1 MLLTARPLALT
12 SCSQAARRPAN
23 PVLRTL
29 SANFRS
35 MSSSQAAA
43 RRRSATASPASHK
56 VNASAASVAN
66 EDVQGAMLDKPSVA
80 NKNWARVAAVAATVA
95 AASRGTSYLPATGA
109 AFVHLLAYS
118 TWLGA
123 ILWVTFVAGIVMFK
137 NLPRQTFGRVQSKLF
152 PIYFGLSS
160 ACSAIQLGVLLFGA
174 AAAPQKQLV
183 LLGLGLASS
192 LLSFLV
198 VEPLCTRIMFQ
209 RYDLENAAERD
220 EEKIGKLAKQFGK
233 WHGISSLINLGIL
246 VTAVGH
252 GYWLAGR
259 LLAGGL
265 LA

>member
-1 MLLTARPLALT
+1 MLATTARPLVL
-12 SCSQAARRPAN
+12 SSQAAARHPSSPA
-23 PVLRTL
+23 LKSL
-29 SANFRS
+29 STPLRS
-35 MSSSQAAA
+35 MSSSRAAT
-43 RRRSATASPASHK
+43 RRRSATASPTSHR
-56 VNASAASVAN
+56 VSASATVN
-66 EDVQGAMLDKPSVA
+66 DDVQGAMLDKPSVA

-123 ILWVTFVAGIVMFK
+123 IVWTTFVAGIVMFK
-137 NLPRQTFGRVQSKLF
+137 NLPRQMFGRVQSKLF

-160 ACSAIQLGVLLFGA
+160 ACSAVQLGVLLFGA
-174 AAAPQKQLV
+174 AAVPQKQLV

-220 EEKIGKLAKQFGK
+220 EGTIKALAKQFGK
-233 WHGISSLINLGIL
+233 WHGISSLINLATL
-246 VTAVGH
+246 VVAVGH

>member
-1 MLLTARPLALT
+1 
-12 SCSQAARRPAN
+12 
-23 PVLRTL
+23 
-29 SANFRS
+29 
-35 MSSSQAAA
+35 
-43 RRRSATASPASHK
+43 
-56 VNASAASVAN
+56 
-66 EDVQGAMLDKPSVA
+66 MLDKPSVA

-123 ILWVTFVAGIVMFK
+123 IVWTTFVAGIVMFK
-137 NLPRQTFGRVQSKLF
+137 NLPRQMFGRVQSKLF

-160 ACSAIQLGVLLFGA
+160 ACSAVQLGVLLFGA
-174 AAAPQKQLV
+174 AAVPQKQLV

-220 EEKIGKLAKQFGK
+220 EGTIKALAKQFGK
-233 WHGISSLINLGIL
+233 WHGISSLINLATL
-246 VTAVGH
+246 VVAVGH
-252 GYWLAGR
+252 GYWLAGEALGIMSLPVHAPSSEAASVCGAACLQRYRCAMLPLFCKLLQAAYWLAACSHDR
-259 LLAGGL
+259 LLTADS
-265 LA
+265 